1 MKKIACIFL
10 ATLIAVMAFNLC
22 ITAETQTVGNVDLTQ
37 SLIYNIKPNSWTIND
52 NGSQYRIV
60 GGQFSFFTDG
70 AKNLINLSNG
80 ASGMFLNSDGTF
92 KNTDGNLTVYH
103 DIVFPLD
110 EKTGTSVQVQQFF
123 LSAASDGSNETWKQ
137 FEVYFALE
145 LNHLTDAESRFISY
159 TNTEKKADILINLV
173 TPVKA
178 NYMLVRCINGVHEGA
193 DPNNSYPRIS
203 EIACFGNKDVE
214 PGFTV
219 SNALPD
225 GKSLS
230 DSVIYNSDYV
240 VVDNKHGT
248 GNNTVYNSWHSNLQH
263 WRGLTDGNS
272 SANTVINEPRFYD
285 SALQYEQ
292 SVPNLGN
299 KLELTADYV
308 LQLTD
313 KGGVS
318 QKVNGVYVAC
328 APDTSND
335 LTLWRYQI
343 YISDSLENLTST
355 ESLAVSFCNKDL
367 TKQQYFAFDKP
378 ISGAYIM
385 LRISSAIPL
394 RGHGLGD
401 NWARPDWDRYP
412 HLSEFAVFGT
422 ATDEYTFS
430 STSPTNL
437 TESVIYNTETEHS
450 LVQVG
455 LAGNDDQAMPAN
467 AITGTFAKLT
477 DGTLDNT
484 FGWGYANDN
493 SSCRYHSPFAT
504 IHNATGYL
512 ETYEDYIFD
521 LNQKY
526 NGPVDI
532 SSVFVNG
539 SVYKLEI
546 YASNSRNDID
556 NPENLVATVASDDS
570 NKYIELNTPVTAG
583 YLLVR
588 SIFCRNYTLQQQGW
602 VRTALGEVAV
612 FGAKSTGYS
621 IVNGEMPEQALYES
635 YLSGRNPIDFYVY
648 DNGVKYSLMSGA
660 KNELTNCNTLPNTAV
675 NWQSGTNPDYTDI
688 NNGSFLYGNG
698 KRRNVKADMNVYT
711 DVVYMLDPN
720 GASKT
725 VNTVYVGEGTSD
737 GNCTVA
743 YSYEIFI
750 ADSVDEL
757 GSEASF
763 AASIL
768 NPEAKMNN
776 YVELEAPVTGKYIM
790 LRITMGVQEDTWSFG
805 GDLSYAR
812 LNEFAAFG
820 EARALLGDVNNDD
833 TVDIRDL
840 VRFKRYLSGEGDLY
854 FDERAAD
861 VDENGALEIG
871 VDFLTLKKHLLLLTT
886 YRPSVYEENGE
897 ITQEMAN
904 ISVTNRGNRVRLANK
919 LESFKNGG
927 DFTIGYLGGSCTAG
941 SGASAEQF
949 RYVNRVTEYL
959 REAYPNSTFTMVNAG
974 IGATG
979 SLIGVHRMPNDILSH
994 NVDLLF
1000 VEYSVN
1006 ESETDESAMAAYESI
1021 LYRAWNHE
1029 SQPAII
1035 TLSFINQLHQS
1046 AQHGHYAIAEHY
1058 DIPMISFGDVV
1069 RELVANRALD
1079 TTVENSDGTTT
1090 TVSTWEKLFA
1100 DSVHPSDL
1108 GHKVISQLIAS
1119 YLSDTAKW
1127 TSVILADGRTESDFS
1142 EIFHSIRYSDGEIVT
1157 VSNTSDNP
1165 LSKFNAYYEANG
1177 FNSKSDYSFAKGLWE
1192 GAEGSTLTFTV
1203 TAKNLGIIYNVRTDT
1218 DEITYGHIEI
1228 EVDGVALNVK
1238 PNCNSGAA
1246 KNSGLDYCSSV
1257 ALCDFDEVSTH
1268 TVTVKAVGGYGSVR
1282 ALAVSDK

>member
-1 MKKIACIFL
+1 MKKIASIFL
-10 ATLIAVMAFNLC
+10 ATVIAVMSFNFC
-22 ITAETQTVGNVDLTQ
+22 ITAVTQTAGNVDLTQ
-37 SLIYNIKPNSWTIND
+37 SLIYNIKPNSWTINEGD
-52 NGSQYRIV
+52 YQNRIV

-70 AKNLINLSNG
+70 AKNSTNLSDG
-80 ASGMFLNSDGTF
+80 DYGKFLNSDGSF
-92 KNTDGNLTVYH
+92 KNTDGSLTVYH
-103 DIVFPLD
+103 DFVFPLD
-110 EKTGTSVQVQQFF
+110 EKTGTAVEVEQFF
-123 LSAASDGSNETWKQ
+123 LSVASDGSLYTWQQ

-145 LNHLTDAESRFISY
+145 LNHLTDDESRAISY
-159 TNTEKKADILINLV
+159 TNTEKKADILIDLE
-173 TPVKA
+173 TPVTA

-193 DPNNSYPRIS
+193 DANNSYPRIS
-203 EIACFGNKDVE
+203 EIACFGNDAVNQ
-214 PGFTV
+214 GFTV

-230 DSVIYNSDYV
+230 DSVIYNSGYAV
-240 VVDNKHGT
+240 IDNKHGT
-248 GNNTVYNSWHSNLQH
+248 GTNVDYNSWNIPAFQ
-263 WRGLTDGNS
+263 GLTDGNS
-272 SANTVINEPRFYD
+272 LANTGINQPPFYTSEYKD
-285 SALQYEQ
+285 YEKD
-292 SVPNLGN
+292 VPNLGN
-299 KLELTADYV
+299 KLERTGDYV
-308 LQLTD
+308 FQLTD
-313 KGGVS
+313 KDGVS
-318 QKVNGVYVAC
+318 QKVDGVYVAC
-328 APDTSND
+328 APDTGNH
-335 LTLWRYQI
+335 LTVWRYQI

-367 TKQQYFAFDKP
+367 TKEQYFAFDEP

-385 LRISSAIPL
+385 LRVTSGIPL
-394 RGHGLGD
+394 RGHGLT
-401 NWARPDWDRYP
+401 NWATKDWDRYT

-422 ATDEYTFS
+422 DTDEYTLS
-430 STSPTNL
+430 NTSPENL
-437 TESVIYNTETEHS
+437 TDSVIYGTETEHS
-450 LVQVG
+450 LVQVT
-455 LAGNDDQAMPAN
+455 LKDNQISAIPAY

-477 DGTLDNT
+477 DGTLDNS
-484 FGWGYANDN
+484 FGWGFTDAD
-493 SSCRYHSPFAT
+493 SSVRFHSTYKT

-698 KRRNVKADMNVYT
+698 QRRNVKADMNVYT

-725 VNTVYVGEGTSD
+725 VNTVYVGEGASD
-737 GNCTVA
+737 GNCTAA

-790 LRITMGVQEDTWSFG
+790 LRITMGVQEDTWPFG

-861 VDENGALEIG
+861 VDENGALESS
-871 VDFLTLKKHLLLLTT
+871 VDLLTLKKHLLLLTT

-1006 ESETDESAMAAYESI
+1006 DSETDESAMAAYESI

-1157 VSNTSDNP
+1157 VSNTSNNP
-1165 LSKFNAYYEANG
+1165 LSKFDAYYEANG
-1177 FNSKSDYSFAKGLWE
+1177 FNSISDYSFAKGLWE

-1218 DEITYGHIEI
+1218 DDITYGHIEI
-1228 EVDGVALNVK
+1228 EVDGEALNVK